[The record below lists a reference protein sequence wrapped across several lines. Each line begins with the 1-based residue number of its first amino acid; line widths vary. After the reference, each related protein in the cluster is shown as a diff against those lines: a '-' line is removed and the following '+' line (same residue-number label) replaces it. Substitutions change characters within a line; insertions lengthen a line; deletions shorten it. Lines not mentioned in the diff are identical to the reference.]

1 MMENKIACSVR
12 DAAEAIG
19 VCPNTIYKHMREG
32 RIEFTKLGSRRL
44 VKVESLRRLIDQQA
58 MAA

>member
-1 MMENKIACSVR
+1 MENRIACSVR
-12 DAAEAIG
+12 DAADAIG

-44 VKVESLRRLIDQQA
+44 VKVESLRRLVDPQPV
-58 MAA
+58 AA

>member
-1 MMENKIACSVR
+1 MENRIACSVR

-32 RIEFTKLGSRRL
+32 RLEFTKLGT
-44 VKVESLRRLIDQQA
+44 RRLIKVASLHRLIDPQA

>member
-1 MMENKIACSVR
+1 MENRIACSVK

-32 RIEFTKLGSRRL
+32 RLEFAKLGA
-44 VKVESLRRLIDQQA
+44 RRLIKVDSLRKLVE
-58 MAA
+58 AA

>member
-1 MMENKIACSVR
+1 MDNRIACSVK
-12 DAAEAIG
+12 DAADAIG

-44 VKVESLRRLIDQQA
+44 VKVESLRRLVDAQA
-58 MAA
+58 VAA

>member
-1 MMENKIACSVR
+1 VENRIACSVK

-32 RIEFTKLGSRRL
+32 RLEFAKLGA
-44 VKVESLRRLIDQQA
+44 RRLIKVDSLRKLVE
-58 MAA
+58 AA